1 MNRSARLPQERV
13 MRSHGLR
20 IILPMAVLA
29 CAVAIA
35 HAAQT
40 ARPAAV
46 QATAVAQVA
55 VAKGGAA
62 SGGAASAQQ
71 VARTQVCTV
80 HKELRIG
87 DYVIRHETCRD
98 SAQTVAKAE

>member
-1 MNRSARLPQERV
+1 MNRSTRLPQERV

-20 IILPMAVLA
+20 IILPVAVLA

-35 HAAQT
+35 HAAQAT
-40 ARPAAV
+40 RPATV
-46 QATAVAQVA
+46 QATAVAPA
-55 VAKGGAA
+55 AMAKGGVA
-62 SGGAASAQQ
+62 SGGAAASAHQ

-87 DYVIRHETCRD
+87 DYVIRHETCRE
-98 SAQTVAKAE
+98 SPAVIPR

>member
-1 MNRSARLPQERV
+1 MNRSARLPRERV

-46 QATAVAQVA
+46 QATAVAQAA

-62 SGGAASAQQ
+62 PSAQQ

-98 SAQTVAKAE
+98 SAQTVAKAD